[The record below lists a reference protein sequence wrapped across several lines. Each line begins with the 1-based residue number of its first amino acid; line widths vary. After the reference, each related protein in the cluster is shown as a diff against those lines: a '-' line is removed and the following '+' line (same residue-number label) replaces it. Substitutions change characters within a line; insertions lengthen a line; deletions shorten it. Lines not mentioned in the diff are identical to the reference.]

1 MTIEIQQ
8 AFIDAY
14 KSPGDDSLTNKAHRL
29 FLSHRF
35 VMPIR
40 KNTDESAE
48 PNVLFFSEKG
58 VNFLPVFS
66 TEELFRQWAK
76 ESIDDMNWINVQ
88 GKDIALGTGENT
100 YICLDV
106 GQTHYK
112 EFAPD
117 EIAKLKDVVL
127 KLEKIAKSQSKPVEK

>member
-1 MTIEIQQ
+1 MTTEIQQ

-14 KSPGDDSLTNKAHRL
+14 QSPDDDSLTNKAHRL

-35 VMPIR
+35 IMPVR
-40 KNTDESAE
+40 KNTDESTE
-48 PNVLFFSEKG
+48 PTVLFFSEKG

-66 TEELFRQWAK
+66 NEQLLRQWAK
-76 ESIDDMNWINVQ
+76 ESIHEMDWINVL

-117 EIAKLKDVVL
+117 EIAKLKNVVL
-127 KLEKIAKSQSKPVEK
+127 KLERIAKSQSKAVEK